1 MNTNTWATNTRI
13 VFNEY
18 KIETIEIFVG
28 QIIILSVVS
37 VRRRKILLARS
48 SSSMP
53 GSTSPS
59 SSSLPG
65 AAF

>member
-1 MNTNTWATNTRI
+1 M
-13 VFNEY
+13 FNEY
-18 KIETIEIFVG
+18 RIETIEIFVG

-48 SSSMP
+48 SSSKP

-59 SSSLPG
+59 SSSLPEHEII
-65 AAF
+65 AAFLGSGKK